1 MKISLDKK
9 LTALFIFWILII
21 LGSATVAPFFLPY
34 KPSFPYSDF
43 FLTNSGLPYW
53 LYSFANFD
61 GVHYLTIVGNGYE
74 SAGLIQAFFPMYP
87 AIVFLVSQFV
97 PSAIL
102 AGLLVSFSATVL
114 LITVFY
120 KLLRIDFSKVKSFNI
135 LGLFL
140 LFPTSFYLLGMYT
153 ESLFLLFVVLSFYF
167 VRTQRYAFM
176 AIFAALATATRITGV
191 ALIPALMLDVYLQH
205 KKAETGFDLYKEVA
219 KSGVQLN
226 KFFKTYKTALFLA
239 GFGIIGLLSYM
250 SYLAYTFNDPLLF
263 LHVQEEFG
271 AQRSESLILLPQ
283 TLWRGLKIL
292 VFARPFDLKYY
303 AYAQEFIISIA
314 TLGVLVYG
322 LKTVRFSYLL
332 YAGLAF
338 LLPTFTG
345 TLSSMPR
352 YVLLCFPVFIIVNTV
367 LASHTRLR
375 YTVLI
380 LSGILLV
387 MNTVLFVQ
395 GYWIA

>member
-1 MKISLDKK
+1 MTFSLNKKI
-9 LTALFIFWILII
+9 TALFLFWILSI
-21 LGSATVAPFFLPY
+21 LVSATLAPYFLPY
-34 KPSFPYSDF
+34 SPSFPYADF

-61 GVHYLTIVGNGYE
+61 GVHYLTIVTSGYE
-74 SAGLIQAFFPMYP
+74 SAGLIQAFFPVYP
-87 AIVFLVSQFV
+87 GLVYILSQFLL
-97 PSAIL
+97 PPIL
-102 AGLLVSFSATVL
+102 AGLLISLVATIMLVS
-114 LITVFY
+114 VFY
-120 KLLRIDFSKVKSFNI
+120 KLLRIDFSEKQTFGVLSF
-135 LGLFL
+135 FL

-153 ESLFLLFVVLSFYF
+153 ESVFLLFVVLSFYF
-167 VRTQRYAFM
+167 VRKKRYVLM

-191 ALIPALMLDVYLQH
+191 ALIPALLLELYLQYRKTDTLVALFH
-205 KKAETGFDLYKEVA
+205 TVSNKGVQVTRFVAQFKKAIVLA
-219 KSGVQLN
+219 
-226 KFFKTYKTALFLA
+226 AL
-239 GFGIIGLLSYM
+239 GLVGLVSYM
-250 SYLAYTFNDPLLF
+250 SYLGSTFNDPLLF

-292 VFARPFDLKYY
+292 IFARPFDLKYY
-303 AYAQEFIISIA
+303 AYAQEFMLSVA
-314 TLGVLVYG
+314 SLGVLLYG
-322 LKTVRFSYLL
+322 LKTVRSSYLL
-332 YAGLAF
+332 YGLLAF

-352 YVLLCFPVFIIVNTV
+352 YILLCFPLFIILNTV

-387 MNTVLFVQ
+387 LNTVLFIQ